1 MAKIEINE
9 CTIKKVDEICEKFGN
24 MPGELINVLHET
36 QTTLGYLPEEIQ
48 KEVAKQLDIP
58 LVKVFGVVSFY
69 SFFTMKPK
77 GEHPISLCLGTACY
91 VRGAENM
98 LKEFEKELGIQ
109 VGEVTKDGKFSLDC
123 LRCLGC
129 CGLAPVCMI
138 GDKVYGRLEPK
149 MVKDILAE
157 Y

>member
-1 MAKIEINE
+1 
-9 CTIKKVDEICEKFGN
+9 
-24 MPGELINVLHET
+24 
-36 QTTLGYLPEEIQ
+36 
-48 KEVAKQLDIP
+48 
-58 LVKVFGVVSFY
+58 
-69 SFFTMKPK
+69 MKPK